1 MAVDSICVQLIEID
15 TPKTLCAA
23 GGRTARVWPESG
35 RKNNCCVR
43 SVTVG
48 PAPMQRLPPARFF
61 LTNDT
66 LFAMP
71 AIQQSRS
78 FL

>member
-1 MAVDSICVQLIEID
+1 MAIDSICVQLIVID
-15 TPKTLCAA
+15 TPKNLCAA
-23 GGRTARVWPESG
+23 GGRTARVRPESA

-66 LFAMP
+66 PFAMP
-71 AIQQSRS
+71 AIQKSS
-78 FL
+78 SIP